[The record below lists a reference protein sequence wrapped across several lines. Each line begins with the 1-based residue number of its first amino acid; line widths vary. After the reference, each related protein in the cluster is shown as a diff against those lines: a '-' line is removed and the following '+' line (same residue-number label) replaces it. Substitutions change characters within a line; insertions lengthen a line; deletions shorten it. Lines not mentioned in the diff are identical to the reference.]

1 MTSLLEPVQFPSGL
15 VAKNRVVLAPL
26 TNQQSNADGSLS
38 EGELVWLRRRARGGF
53 GTVMTCAAHVS
64 ADGQGWPGELG
75 VFDDRLQPGLE
86 RLARALR
93 AEGAASIVQIFH
105 GGVRADSK
113 ASGLPAF
120 SSSAAEGARAATE
133 EDLERVIRDFGQAAR
148 RVEAAGFDGVELHGA
163 HGYLFTQFLS
173 TTQNQRTDQWGGAL
187 ENRARLLLR
196 AYDEVRQQTSR
207 KFTVGARLS
216 PENFGNAK
224 GLDLDE
230 SLQVARWL
238 GERGLDF
245 LHLSLWEALNN
256 TTKRPSEHAL
266 PLFRAVV
273 GPKVPLFVAGKIW
286 TRAEAEQ
293 LLALGADGVALGR
306 SGILNPDWP
315 QRIASESFEPLRPP
329 VTIEQLRSLDL
340 SPPFAEYMRRWPGF
354 VV

>member
-1 MTSLLEPVQFPSGL
+1 MTSLLEPVTFPSGL
-15 VAKNRVVLAPL
+15 VAKNRVALAPM

-38 EGELVWLRRRARGGF
+38 DDELAWLRRRARGGY

-75 VFDDRLQPGLE
+75 VFDDRLQPGLQ
-86 RLARALR
+86 RLAQTLR
-93 AEGAASIVQIFH
+93 ADGAASIVQIFH
-105 GGVRADSK
+105 GGVRADTK
-113 ASGLPAF
+113 ASGLPTL

-173 TTQNQRTDQWGGAL
+173 STQNQRSDQWGGSL

-196 AYDEVRQQTSR
+196 AFDEVRKHTSR
-207 KFTVGARLS
+207 KFTVGVRLS

-230 SLQVARWL
+230 SLQVTRWL
-238 GERGLDF
+238 AERELDF
-245 LHLSLWEALNN
+245 LHLSLWEALRN
-256 TTKRPSEHAL
+256 TTKRPDEHAL
-266 PLFRAVV
+266 PLFRSVV

-315 QRIASESFEPLRPP
+315 LQIASPTFEPLRPP
-329 VTIEQLRSLDL
+329 VTIDQLRSLDL
-340 SPPFAEYMRRWPGF
+340 SPPFAEYMRRWQGF

>member
-1 MTSLLEPVQFPSGL
+1 MTSLLEPVHFPSGL
-15 VAKNRVVLAPL
+15 VAKNRVALAPM

-38 EGELVWLRRRARGGF
+38 EAELAWLRRRARGGF
-53 GTVMTCAAHVS
+53 GIVMTCAAHVS

-86 RLARALR
+86 RLAQALR
-93 AEGAASIVQIFH
+93 TDGAASIVQIFH
-105 GGVRADSK
+105 GGVRADTK
-113 ASGLPAF
+113 ASGLPSI

-148 RVEAAGFDGVELHGA
+148 RAEAAGFDGVELHGA

-173 TTQNQRTDQWGGAL
+173 TTQNQRTDQWGGSL

-196 AYDEVRQQTSR
+196 AFDEVRKHTSR
-207 KFTVGARLS
+207 KFTVGVRLS

-238 GERGLDF
+238 SERELDF
-245 LHLSLWEALNN
+245 LHLSLWEALRN
-256 TTKRPSEHAL
+256 TTKRPDEHAL
-266 PLFRAVV
+266 PLFRSAV
-273 GPKVPLFVAGKIW
+273 GPKVPLLVAGKIW

-315 QRIASESFEPLRPP
+315 LQIASASFEPLRPP

-340 SPPFAEYMRRWPGF
+340 SPPFAEYMRRWQGF

>member
-1 MTSLLEPVQFPSGL
+1 MTSLLEPVHFPSGL
-15 VAKNRVVLAPL
+15 VAKNRVALAPM

-38 EGELVWLRRRARGGF
+38 EAELAWLRRRARGGF
-53 GTVMTCAAHVS
+53 GIVMTCAAHVS

-86 RLARALR
+86 RLAQALR
-93 AEGAASIVQIFH
+93 TDGAASIVQIFH
-105 GGVRADSK
+105 GGVRADTK
-113 ASGLPAF
+113 ASGLPSI

-148 RVEAAGFDGVELHGA
+148 RAEAAGFDGVELHGA

-173 TTQNQRTDQWGGAL
+173 TTQNQRTDQWGGSL

-196 AYDEVRQQTSR
+196 AFDEVRKDTSR
-207 KFTVGARLS
+207 KFTVGVRLS

-238 GERGLDF
+238 SERELDF
-245 LHLSLWEALNN
+245 LHLSLWEALRN
-256 TTKRPSEHAL
+256 TTKRPDEHAL
-266 PLFRAVV
+266 PLFRSAV
-273 GPKVPLFVAGKIW
+273 GPKVPLLVAGKIW

-315 QRIASESFEPLRPP
+315 LQVASPSFEPLRPP

-340 SPPFAEYMRRWPGF
+340 SPPFAEYMRRWQGF